1 MPQTLFSRLSIF
13 LVSGI
18 IVVLDQLSKWA
29 VMTIVMDPPRNIPLT
44 DFLNIILTRNY
55 GVSFSLFYDKGD
67 LTKWLLIG
75 LSSFITLFLA
85 GWLFQLKSFMAR
97 IGIAM
102 IIGGAIGNII
112 DRALY
117 GGVTDFID
125 FHYAGIHFPAFNVA
139 DSAIT
144 IGVALFVFD
153 SLRNHKEWPK

>member
-29 VMTIVMDPPRNIPLT
+29 VMTIVLDPPRNIPLT